1 MLNNIIKPVLN
12 TRVFRISLFLLSV
25 FLYYNTLYPLLLG
38 TKTETLD
45 LVWGIITIP
54 LLFMLIFKHIK
65 RVYYTLVG
73 VLLAVVSLVTLSYG
87 SQTILVLLLYDIL
100 VVVYILIAFKR
111 FSHPFS
117 RFGFVILNIIVA
129 SGIYIF
135 HLGYSPISLKG
146 YKVIDNSWFREPW
159 KMVLVEKDSLLGI
172 VDATTGQEI
181 VPIVFTDIV
190 KQSGELP
197 MLIRKLTDEQKLRLF
212 KETVEASE
220 SYDWFNSDSSDI
232 RIPFLVTEENIFRTN
247 INKKIHTSQEE
258 AIKNVS
264 DPFYKNKEK
273 ELMITFGRFFWK
285 FRNGLLSHILR
296 GEAKPDQ
303 PINDLVDFVVPLYE
317 EVLDSMVVR
326 TKQKNLTFN
335 DINEIRLLLM
345 RTLSLSSLI
354 KTYNSDNWQHMS
366 WPIKIVYES
375 CIYSEKKM
383 WRINHNYALCL
394 DGVLFNADS
403 LSWNFLDLKKRNLTA
418 IRKAYINACT
428 KDWVLHRDSIAIL
441 KYGELLNY
449 VIGKNDELNNMNLF
463 SSFKMKKDSFDIS
476 HVRDFLKDV
485 NKFNEWRKNTKNGMM
500 IEWNKISMDDIYK
513 CPDNRLDSLIFIR
526 VPECLNFI
534 LKEKSAVDLHSS
546 VEEISA
552 YLYFSSFLR
561 GYNNNNLN
569 ELRKWM
575 ETPNFLFKFVQSA
588 DSIQQESHKDILEL
602 IREFN
607 L

>member
-1 MLNNIIKPVLN
+1 M
-12 TRVFRISLFLLSV
+12 
-25 FLYYNTLYPLLLG
+25 
-38 TKTETLD
+38 
-45 LVWGIITIP
+45 
-54 LLFMLIFKHIK
+54 
-65 RVYYTLVG
+65 
-73 VLLAVVSLVTLSYG
+73 
-87 SQTILVLLLYDIL
+87 
-100 VVVYILIAFKR
+100 
-111 FSHPFS
+111 
-117 RFGFVILNIIVA
+117 
-129 SGIYIF
+129 
-135 HLGYSPISLKG
+135 
-146 YKVIDNSWFREPW
+146 
-159 KMVLVEKDSLLGI
+159 
-172 VDATTGQEI
+172 
-181 VPIVFTDIV
+181 
-190 KQSGELP
+190 
-197 MLIRKLTDEQKLRLF
+197 
-212 KETVEASE
+212 
-220 SYDWFNSDSSDI
+220 
-232 RIPFLVTEENIFRTN
+232 
-247 INKKIHTSQEE
+247 
-258 AIKNVS
+258 
-264 DPFYKNKEK
+264 
-273 ELMITFGRFFWK
+273 
-285 FRNGLLSHILR
+285 
-296 GEAKPDQ
+296 
-303 PINDLVDFVVPLYE
+303 
-317 EVLDSMVVR
+317 
-326 TKQKNLTFN
+326 
-335 DINEIRLLLM
+335 
-345 RTLSLSSLI
+345 
-354 KTYNSDNWQHMS
+354 
-366 WPIKIVYES
+366 
-375 CIYSEKKM
+375 
-383 WRINHNYALCL
+383 CL

-575 ETPNFLFKFVQSA
+575 ETPNFLFKFVESA

-602 IREFN
+602 IRKFN
-607 L
+607 LRNIE